1 MERIDG
7 RRIDQLR
14 QMKVERDFITHAEG
28 SVLISMGQTKVICTA
43 SVEDKVPVWLRG
55 QGTGWLS
62 AEYAMLPRAT
72 AQRNIRE
79 SSRGKVGGRTQ
90 EIQRLVG
97 RALRAVVDLGAL
109 PDKTIW
115 LDCDVI
121 QADGGTR
128 TAAITGSFL
137 ALADA
142 LNKVIPKG
150 PLPLFDFLAAT
161 SVGLKDGQALLDL
174 CYAEDSTVSVD
185 MNLVMTGAGKIVEV
199 QGAAEGEPFD
209 WDRMEELMDLAKGG
223 IMELVELQKEILGAE
238 LCGRIGGIKHGK
250 TRPGVSEQG

>member
-14 QMKVERDFITHAEG
+14 QMKVERDFIIHAEG

-121 QADGGTR
+121 LADGGTR

-137 ALADA
+137 ALSVAFYNV
-142 LNKVIPKG
+142 LSKW
-150 PLPLFDFLAAT
+150 PLPLFVFLAAT

-209 WDRMEELMDLAKGG
+209 WDRMY
-223 IMELVELQKEILGAE
+223 
-238 LCGRIGGIKHGK
+238 
-250 TRPGVSEQG
+250 